1 MRFAKFLLNACC
13 GNAKKQQSIC
23 FIICEN
29 IRLSKKKKKNIL
41 AEGSFIQLIATMG
54 KGTLIPVIDKFIR
67 TGNPELKEIIQSNKT
82 A

>member
-1 MRFAKFLLNACC
+1 MHAAVMLKNNKASALLSVKTLDWA
-13 GNAKKQQSIC
+13 
-23 FIICEN
+23 
-29 IRLSKKKKKNIL
+29 KKKKKYIL